1 MKPSMGR
8 IVIFTGATGEQAPAI
23 VVGVHGTLSDVVDLQ
38 IFHLNL
44 RMYQSNVR
52 QADPLNLEPQPL
64 TWQWPPRV

>member
-8 IVIFTGATGEQAPAI
+8 IVIYTGTTGEQAPAI
-23 VVGVHGTLSDVVDLQ
+23 VVRVHDTLSDVVDLQ

-44 RMYQSNVR
+44 RMFNSNVR
-52 QADPLNLEPQPL
+52 QADPLNLESQPL